1 MAAQVVKEYV
11 DVQYERALEDIK
23 SKPSVPYKTKTPK
36 GNVLYFLENPGT
48 DAYNDAYKSISLWR
62 CRACTNRTKIFQHLH
77 GPNGPVFGESI
88 DPKNMDECL
97 FNLCDTIKKTQMN
110 EQATLLLVGENTF
123 PGFDDPT
130 ARSPANGTNYYH
142 LTVVPSEVTE
152 PSVANKFN
160 PLWIKYKSILDSRLA
175 KFIEFQGSLEAVKM
189 AAERSDHPVHWL
201 PTINWV
207 FGIINH
213 IQGNNFESMKVVQKM
228 DLRVFALMTGSSNGT
243 THFDYHKS
251 ENIIDFLQIDD
262 SERILATMNERR
274 DERNYMI
281 SDIDK
286 AMKAHRVTDPY
297 TISLVW
303 GKCEDTGKVVD
314 LDIWV
319 RNPSGQWVSFNNKN
333 NGGMKLNFDA
343 GVGDNNSD
351 NPVENVSIMTNMEGN
366 YQIYV
371 NNYNMKGTHED
382 IPFQVVVKMTGN
394 PDIVYDGVWKA
405 WQGSHT
411 GSNPKNMIKVA
422 EVDFCS
428 APKPSPVMVSD
439 KKAQSLAANDPDFM
453 AQIGNDP
460 TSMVCTAE
468 ECEGYLEMP
477 HVPIVSA
484 TVVSNGRTK
493 PSIYGGRARRN
504 PPPLNVTAVETFN
517 QMTLSSQ
524 TTSPVS
530 SPQMAIPTRF
540 DKLDDLFKFV
550 FDNQGKVTLYVQINQ
565 VSPGFL
571 VNVKTSGNVV
581 YNPVPVHYRDI
592 GQLPMEPTYRGPAR
606 GGENGEWFPEK
617 GFLEKVKV
625 TGVWRRNPPTGAPIC
640 FVTLEDAHLPEDSR
654 TFPLM
659 GASGMYP
666 TVLKSSAHHHRTKFS
681 GVGTLVTPT
690 MPSSSGTPMI
700 GGFLF
705 GDNEEFFL
713 DGVKVCVGG
722 RENLGEAASAEE
734 VYLIS

>member
-1 MAAQVVKEYV
+1 MAAQVEEYSE
-11 DVQYERALEDIK
+11 DVLFAKALEDIK
-23 SKPSVPYKTKTPK
+23 NKPSVPFETITP
-36 GNVLYFLENPGT
+36 GGSVCYFLKNPGT
-48 DAYNDAYKSISLWR
+48 DAYKSISLWK
-62 CRACTNRTKIFQHLH
+62 CRACSNRTKIFQHLY
-77 GPNGPVFGESI
+77 GPNGPVFGENI
-88 DPKNMDECL
+88 DPKNMDVCL
-97 FNLCDTIKKTQMN
+97 FNLRDAIKKTPLN
-110 EQATLLLVGENTF
+110 EQEATLLLVDENTF
-123 PGFDDPT
+123 PGFYDQT
-130 ARSPANGTNYYH
+130 ARPPADGTVYYH
-142 LTVVPSEVTE
+142 LTVVPSQVSES
-152 PSVANKFN
+152 SVANKFN
-160 PLWIKYKSILDSRLA
+160 PLWNKYKSILDSRLS
-175 KFIEFQGSLEAVKM
+175 KFIEFQGNLEAVKM
-189 AAERSDHPVHWL
+189 TAEQSDHPDHWL

-207 FGIINH
+207 FGIVNYSKGTSI
-213 IQGNNFESMKVVQKM
+213 ESMNVVQKM
-228 DLRVFALMTGSSNGT
+228 NLRVFALMTGSSNGT

-251 ENIIDFLQIDD
+251 ENIIDFLQMDD
-262 SERILATMNERR
+262 PGGILATMNERR

-286 AMKAHRVTDPY
+286 AMKANGVTDPY

-303 GKCEDTGKVVD
+303 GKCDDTGKVVD

-319 RNPSGQWVSFNNKN
+319 RNPKGQWVSFNNKN

-351 NPVENVSIMTNMEGN
+351 NPVENVSIMTMMKGN
-366 YQIYV
+366 YLIYV

-394 PDIVYDGVWKA
+394 PDIIYDGVWEA
-405 WQGSHT
+405 RRGEYT
-411 GSNPKNMIKVA
+411 GRNASNMIKVA
-422 EVDFCS
+422 EVDFSS

-439 KKAQSLAANDPDFM
+439 KKAQSFAAKDPDFM
-453 AQIGNDP
+453 AQIGNEP
-460 TSMVCTAE
+460 TSMVCTSD

-477 HVPIVSA
+477 HVPTVTA
-484 TVVSNGRTK
+484 TVISNGPTK

-504 PPPLNVTAVETFN
+504 PPPLNVTAVEAFN
-517 QMTLSSQ
+517 QMTLNSQ
-524 TTSPVS
+524 TTAPGSF
-530 SPQMAIPTRF
+530 PQMAIPTRF
-540 DKLDDLFKFV
+540 DRLDDLFKFV
-550 FDNQGKVTLYVQINQ
+550 FDNQGEVSLSVQINQ

-625 TGVWRRNPPTGAPIC
+625 TGLWRKNPPTGAPIF
-640 FVTLEDAHLPEDSR
+640 FVTLEDAHLPQDSP

-666 TVLKSSAHHHRTKFS
+666 TVLKSSAHQHRSKFS
-681 GVGTLVTPT
+681 SVGTLVTPT
-690 MPSSSGTPMI
+690 MPTTSGTPMI

-713 DGVKVCVGG
+713 NDLRVCVGG
-722 RENLGEAASAEE
+722 RENFEGAAAAEE
-734 VYLIS
+734 VSLVM

>member
-1 MAAQVVKEYV
+1 MAAQVVKESD
-11 DVQYERALEDIK
+11 DVLFSRALEDIK
-23 SKPSVPYKTKTPK
+23 KNPSDPFETNTPE
-36 GNVLYFLENPGT
+36 GSVYWFLKNPGT
-48 DAYNDAYKSISLWR
+48 NAYKSISLWR
-62 CRACTNRTKIFQHLH
+62 CRACTSRTKIFQHLY
-77 GPNGPVFGESI
+77 GPNGPVFGEHI

-97 FNLCDTIKKTQMN
+97 SNLCVIIKGTQMD

-130 ARSPANGTNYYH
+130 ARPPADGTNYYH
-142 LTVVPSEVTE
+142 LTVVPSKVTE

-160 PLWIKYKSILDSRLA
+160 PLWNKYKSILDSRLS
-175 KFIEFQGSLEAVKM
+175 KLFEYQGNLEAVKM
-189 AAERSDHPVHWL
+189 AAEQSEHPDHWS
-201 PTINWV
+201 PTIKWV
-207 FGIINH
+207 IGIITH
-213 IQGNNFESMKVVQKM
+213 TQGTNFESMNVVQKM
-228 DLRVFALMTGSSNGT
+228 DLRVFALITGSSNGE

-251 ENIIDFLQIDD
+251 ENIIDFLQMSD

-303 GKCEDTGKVVD
+303 GKCDDTGKVVD

-319 RNPSGQWVSFNNKN
+319 RNPSGQWVSFNKKN

-351 NPVENVSIMTNMEGN
+351 NPVENVSIMTIMKGN

-394 PDIVYDGVWKA
+394 PDIIYDGVWEA
-405 WQGSHT
+405 RRGEYT
-411 GSNPKNMIKVA
+411 GRNASNMIKVA
-422 EVDFCS
+422 EVDFSS

-460 TSMVCTAE
+460 TSVVCTAE

-477 HVPIVSA
+477 HVPTVTA

-504 PPPLNVTAVETFN
+504 PPPLTVSAVEAFN
-517 QMTLSSQ
+517 QMTMSARVPTPS
-524 TTSPVS
+524 S

-540 DKLDDLFKFV
+540 DSLDELFQFV
-550 FDNQGKVTLYVQINQ
+550 FDNQGEVTLYVQINQ

-625 TGVWRRNPPTGAPIC
+625 TGLWRKNPPTGAPIF
-640 FVTLEDAHLPEDSR
+640 FVTLEDAHLPQDSR

-666 TVLKSSAHHHRTKFS
+666 TVLKSSAHKHRSKFS

-690 MPSSSGTPMI
+690 MPTTSGIPMI

-713 DGVKVCVGG
+713 NDVKVCVGG
-722 RENLGEAASAEE
+722 RENLGEAAE
-734 VYLIS
+734 VLF